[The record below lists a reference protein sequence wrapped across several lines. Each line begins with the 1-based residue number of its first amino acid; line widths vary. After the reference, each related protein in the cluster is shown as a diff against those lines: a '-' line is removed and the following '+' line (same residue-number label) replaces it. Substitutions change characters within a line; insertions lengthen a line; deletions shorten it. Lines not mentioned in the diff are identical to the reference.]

1 MDIRNSDCMGLFV
14 FLLEDLIMVKK
25 PTYEELERRV
35 KRLERRVEDRTRDL
49 RTTLTTMKRK
59 EKEII
64 QNKSSF
70 EKVYRQLM
78 ETSQALSVLARNI
91 DRDKETLEKEIFMT
105 ISSKIMPIIIE
116 LQMDIYCKKREA
128 DLKVLAM
135 V

>member
-1 MDIRNSDCMGLFV
+1 MA
-14 FLLEDLIMVKK
+14 KK

-49 RTTLTTMKRK
+49 RTTLTTMRRK